1 MNGRSINFINKNIKK
16 RDFYNKNKNI
26 FNISDIDINKI
37 LVSKK
42 NIWQIKF
49 I

>member
-1 MNGRSINFINKNIKK
+1 MNGRSINFIDKNIKK
-16 RDFYNKNKNI
+16 SDFYNKNKNI
-26 FNISDIDINKI
+26 FNISDTGLNKI